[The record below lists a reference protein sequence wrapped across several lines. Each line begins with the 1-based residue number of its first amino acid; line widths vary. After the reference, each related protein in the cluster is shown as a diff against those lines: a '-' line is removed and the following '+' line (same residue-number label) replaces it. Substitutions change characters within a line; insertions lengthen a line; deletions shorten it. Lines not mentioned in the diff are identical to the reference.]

1 MKLTNLKAIVS
12 GNVVEIFSYEKPLAY
27 DFSIPS
33 SKRVRDDDEDER
45 PREKKEDVRK
55 RSMYRARSLVT
66 RLIYSNVWQWKQD
79 GGEAFPPAFIT
90 FTFAENL
97 TDIEK
102 ANEVF
107 TLFIKRLN
115 FQLFKSKKSIL
126 KYITVTEFQKRG
138 AVHFHCLF
146 FNLPIGLVES
156 ERTTRRIAHV
166 WGHGFIDT
174 KDVTNIDKAIRYL
187 TKYMLKGFEDP
198 RLDGK
203 KRYFT
208 SRKMHQS
215 KVIRLQHLVEKMLLA
230 LPSEKKVYENTFDNE
245 YQGMTTY
252 SKYQLDRGQLLRLKK
267 EEIRSTIPIN
277 NPLP

>member
-1 MKLTNLKAIVS
+1 MKLTKFKAIVS
-12 GNVVEIFSYEKPLAY
+12 GDVIEIFSYERPLSY

-33 SKRVRDDDEDER
+33 PKHVHDDDKDEH
-45 PREKKEDVRK
+45 PREKKENVRK

-66 RLIYSNVWQWKQD
+66 RLIYANVWQWKQE
-79 GGEAFPPAFIT
+79 GGESFPPVFIT

-97 TDIEK
+97 TDIGK

-146 FNLPIGLVES
+146 FNLPLGLVES
-156 ERTTRRIAHV
+156 ERKTRRIADV
-166 WGHGFIDT
+166 WGHGFIDAE
-174 KDVTNIDKAIRYL
+174 DVTDINKAIRYL

-198 RLDGK
+198 RLDKK

-208 SRKMHQS
+208 SRKMYKS
-215 KVIRLQHLVEKMLLA
+215 KVIRLQHLVEKILSA
-230 LPSEKKVYENTFDNE
+230 LPPDKKVYENTFESE

-252 SKYQLDRGQLLRLKK
+252 SKYQLERGQLLRLKK
-267 EEIRSTIPIN
+267 EEIRGTIPIN
-277 NPLP
+277 NPEL

>member
-1 MKLTNLKAIVS
+1 MKVTNLKAIVS
-12 GNVVEIFSYEKPLAY
+12 GDVVEIFRYEKPLAY
-27 DFSIPS
+27 DFSIPT
-33 SKRVRDDDEDER
+33 SKRVRDDDEDEH
-45 PREKKEDVRK
+45 PREKKEDTRK

-79 GGEAFPPAFIT
+79 DGEAFPPAFIT

-97 TDIEK
+97 TEIER
-102 ANEVF
+102 ANEIF

-115 FQLFKSKKSIL
+115 FQLFKSKRSIL

-146 FNLPIGLVES
+146 FNLPIGLIES
-156 ERTTRRIAHV
+156 ERTTRRIAEV
-166 WGHGFIDT
+166 WGHGFIDA
-174 KDVTNIDKAIRYL
+174 KDVTEINKAIRYL
-187 TKYMLKGFEDP
+187 TKYMLKGFDDP

-215 KVIRLQHLVEKMLLA
+215 KVVRLQHLVEKILSA
-230 LPSEKKVYENTFDNE
+230 LPPEKKVYENTFDNE
-245 YQGMTTY
+245 YQGITTY

-267 EEIRSTIPIN
+267 EEIQSTIPIN
-277 NPLP
+277 NPEP